1 MAEDTR
7 AALGEPRRAPGIAR
21 HGRLRKPSAARTA
34 AKLVAVVAAVAVVS
48 TGSVAAVAAWD
59 LARTVRAN
67 SVDISDGDALPPS
80 MGAIDGGANVLLVGN
95 DSRRDQGDGFGAA
108 KDVGTAELNDV
119 TMLLHISE
127 DHTRATVVS
136 FPRDML
142 IDRPACQST
151 DGTTEEPPASG
162 VQINTALETGGLP
175 CVVRTVESITG
186 LEIPYGGSVQF
197 NGVIEMSNAVG
208 GVTVCLANPIKD
220 WRTNLALAA
229 GPQLLQGENAVQ
241 FLRVRHGIGDNSDLS
256 RISNQQVFLSALL
269 RTITSTDTLT
279 NPAKLYGI
287 ARAAVDNMSLSTSLN
302 NPAAITSLALT
313 VRDIPL
319 DKFTFVQY
327 PTTYLPSGRVAQDV
341 TTGDQMMQLIATD
354 ADFTLAPDSTGQG
367 VVLAEPTD
375 PATAPRGRSRAHAR
389 RDNRSPGG
397 AAGQRHGSDRC
408 HGDLLERLT

>member
-1 MAEDTR
+1 M
-7 AALGEPRRAPGIAR
+7 
-21 HGRLRKPSAARTA
+21 
-34 AKLVAVVAAVAVVS
+34 AAVALVS

-95 DSRRDQGDGFGAA
+95 DSRRDQGDGYGAT

-142 IDRPACQST
+142 IDRPACQSA
-151 DGTTEEPPASG
+151 DGTTEESTASG

-186 LEIPYGGSVQF
+186 LDIPYGGSVQF

-220 WRTNLALAA
+220 WRTNLDLAA

-313 VRDIPL
+313 VKDIPL
-319 DKFTFVQY
+319 DKFVFVQY
-327 PTTYLPSGRVAQDV
+327 PTTYLESGRVAQDV
-341 TTGDQMMQLIATD
+341 ATGDQMMQLIATD

-375 PATAPRGRSRAHAR
+375 PATGPPADVAAPSSGGTTAPPAALP
-389 RDNRSPGG
+389 DNVTGQ
-397 AAGQRHGSDRC
+397 AAATETCSNG
-408 HGDLLERLT
+408 

>member
-1 MAEDTR
+1 VAEDTR
-7 AALGEPRRAPGIAR
+7 AALRERRRASGIAR
-21 HGRLRKPSAARTA
+21 HGRLRKPSATRTV
-34 AKLVAVVAAVAVVS
+34 AKFGAIVAAVAVVS

-59 LARTVRAN
+59 LARTVQAN
-67 SVDISDGDALPPS
+67 SVDISDGNALPPS
-80 MGAIDGGANVLLVGN
+80 IGAIDGGANVLLVGN
-95 DSRRDQGDGFGAA
+95 DSRRDQGDGYGAA

-142 IDRPACQST
+142 IDRPACQSVE
-151 DGTTEEPPASG
+151 GTTEVAAESG
-162 VQINTALETGGLP
+162 VQINTALESGGLP
-175 CVVRTVESITG
+175 CVVRTVESIAG
-186 LEIPYGGSVQF
+186 VDIPYGGSVQF

-220 WRTNLALAA
+220 PRTNLDLAA

-241 FLRVRHGIGDNSDLS
+241 FLRVRHGIGDDSDLS

-313 VRDIPL
+313 VKDIPL

-341 TTGDQMMQLIATD
+341 TNGDQMMELIATD

-375 PATAPRGRSRAHAR
+375 PASAPPTDAAAPAPSETAAPPAALP
-389 RDNRSPGG
+389 DNVTGQT
-397 AAGQRHGSDRC
+397 AATETCSNG
-408 HGDLLERLT
+408 

>member
-1 MAEDTR
+1 VAEDTR
-7 AALGEPRRAPGIAR
+7 GAQRERRRPSGIAR
-21 HGRLRKPSAARTA
+21 HGRLREPSAARTA
-34 AKLVAVVAAVAVVS
+34 AKIVAVVAAVAVVS

-59 LARTVRAN
+59 LARTVQAN

-80 MGAIDGGANVLLVGN
+80 VGAIDGGANVLLVGN
-95 DSRRDQGDGFGAA
+95 DSRRDQGDGYGAA

-151 DGTTEEPPASG
+151 DGTAEVAAESG
-162 VQINTALETGGLP
+162 VQINTALESGGLP
-175 CVVRTVESITG
+175 CVVRTVESVTG

-220 WRTNLALAA
+220 WRTNLDLGA

-313 VRDIPL
+313 VKDIPL
-319 DKFTFVQY
+319 DKFVFVQY
-327 PTTYLPSGRVAQDV
+327 PTTYLESGRVAQDV

-375 PATAPRGRSRAHAR
+375 SASAPPADAAAPAPGGTTAPPAALP
-389 RDNRSPGG
+389 DNVTGQT
-397 AAGQRHGSDRC
+397 AATETCSNG
-408 HGDLLERLT
+408 